1 MAKIASR
8 RELLDRWRG
17 IEETEEEQNDDGD
30 PLQRRRLHKLKEEW
44 FADTFN
50 FLITLPKETH
60 IWCGSWDLM
69 GPLLETFYN
78 YFKDERSDSPLR
90 LLWKR
95 ISEEIRQ
102 CVQCISQHHQAQEMY
117 STEYEF
123 SSIGPL
129 LDVLR
134 SLDEE
139 RVTQHLREMNAR
151 LKREEYDPLR
161 DNSEVVSLMYE
172 VLMFPILLDD
182 QSLITEF
189 ESFIEAVDNMHEL
202 ALAGHQQFPGVYA
215 LLFFNRRVRTVGRHL
230 ARSMEKLRRAA
241 DMEPLQPLLNKFIGF
256 LETEA
261 LPSVSKTSRPRAQM
275 ERLSIWLGFTS
286 LLEFLEPPV
295 FEEGILERYP
305 IFFDIVLNHISG
317 DSAEFSHAVSCL
329 KELFKMLV
337 PASSNFNVLT
347 RKLACKIALLIVNRG
362 YKMNP
367 PCPPVECVHMWGPSL
382 VSSLKDSSLHSSLRQ
397 PAFDLVQTIVASD
410 AAALVT
416 ALLNNRIPG
425 DDNRNISVELD
436 DDDDDDNGLAFS
448 SDFEEKDNSCWSEFS
463 AQSKII
469 SQEYRGWMCVPMLWM
484 DVLVDI
490 DPSVL
495 PVSFSKA
502 VFWAR
507 SRLTMVE
514 PETSPEMVLAV
525 RTWLLSSAPEISA
538 SFGWK
543 VPTGFDDGGGGKESK
558 NSIRVSMMHLP
569 LIRTFNRLT
578 AHFVVQVGQGELRK
592 QWTWEPRM
600 AEALILS
607 LLDPNDSVRQVG
619 KSLLEQVSNTK
630 GLACGLK
637 FLCSGGSSLS
647 AMFLGLRHAL
657 KVVQLDSIISKFQA
671 LQHFFFIL
679 RKLIKEGDLPNQDV
693 SENSNVKEYSSQ
705 GGFLT
710 QPIFKPL
717 LVNFDGHSSNV
728 DSKSLDNFHQL
739 LSETAWPSIRKCLVE
754 GKAFID
760 YSLCQMTCVRVLEI
774 LPDVFE
780 RLYHKHSRDSGK
792 RVQNVLD
799 FIWLHDL
806 IDWGK
811 SSLKVVFVYWKRT
824 VTSILN
830 VLKVSCNDISAST
843 VKAIENLITCEN
855 VSVDQL
861 SEQVSHLRVSLAKKV
876 SCDGGIE
883 TLRPRALFSEDLSFT
898 KRHTASEM
906 HASPAKDTILQA
918 LGSST
923 DNRTDKSNVIL
934 LSDDES
940 ERHISP
946 AKVILP
952 DKDSGPGRL
961 DSHPTADRSASL
973 ADTSKKASVIDTLRD
988 LSDAFEQ
995 TDSLDRS
1002 GLIIQKQDFDKL
1014 RGQSPADD
1022 KSKEVKSIVRVK
1034 DVFASQCK
1042 INLKNSCDV
1051 SVNSKTV
1058 NQFSHGK
1065 VSETRDSILK
1075 EIVHDANK
1083 DLSESAFKSV
1093 RQPSSFL
1100 AKLSASGPKRQVIQ
1114 LKTPVENRIGSL
1126 HRLDAGVKRFKPP
1139 RLDAWFRP
1147 ILEINYFETVGLMS
1161 ADKDEN
1167 QNVSKLKE
1175 VPVCFQSPEQY
1186 VEIFRPL
1193 VLEEFKAQLHS
1204 SFLEMSSWDEMY
1216 YGSLSVLSVERVDDF
1231 HLVRFVHDDND
1242 STSSKS
1248 FSENDLVLLTK
1259 EAPQR
1264 TSHDVHMVGK
1274 VSGALLCIYLD
1285 FIWLHDLIDWG
1296 KSSLKVVFVYWKR
1309 TVTSILNVLKVSC
1322 NDISASTVKA
1332 IENLI
1337 TCENVSVDQLSEQVS
1352 HLRVSLAKKV
1362 SCDGGIETL
1371 RPRALFSEDL
1381 SFTKR
1386 HTASE
1391 MHASPAKDTILQ
1403 ALGSST
1409 DNRTDKSNVILL
1421 SDDES
1426 ERHISPAKV
1435 ILPDKD
1441 SGPGRLDSHPT
1452 ADRSASLADT
1462 SKKASVIDTL
1472 RDLSDAFEQTDSLD
1486 RSGLIIQKQD
1496 FDKLRGQSPADD
1508 KSKEVKS
1515 IVRVKDVFAS
1525 QCKINLKNSCDVS
1538 VNSKTVNQFSHGKV
1552 SETRDSILKEIV
1564 HDANKDLSESAFKS
1578 VRQPSS
1584 FLAKL
1589 SASGPKRQVIQL
1601 KTPVENRIG
1610 SLHRLDAGV
1619 KRFKPPRL
1627 DAWFR
1632 PILEIN
1638 YFETVGLMSADKD
1651 ENQNVSKLKEVPV
1664 CFQSPEQY
1672 VEIFRPL
1679 VLEEFKAQLHSS
1691 FLEMSSWDEMYYG
1704 SLSVLSVERVDDFH
1718 LVRFVHDDND
1728 STSSKSFSEN
1738 DLVLLTKEAPQ
1749 RTSHDVHMVGKVER
1763 RERDNKR
1770 RASMLLIRFYFL
1782 NGSSRLNQARKQ
1794 LLERSKWH
1802 ASRIMSITPQLREF
1816 QVLSSIKD
1824 IPILS
1829 VILKPADAFL
1839 GYNESRE
1846 LALDKLSQPLQQ
1858 VLKSSFNDSQLQAI
1872 SVAIGL
1878 PNSKKDFEL
1887 SLIQGPPGTGK
1898 TRTILAIVSG
1908 LLASLRGTNDPK
1920 HLHSKQVSSSC
1931 MNTRPK
1937 VSQSVAIARAWQAA
1951 ALARQLNEDVERNEK
1966 SVENAVR
1973 RRVLVCAQSN
1983 AAVDELVSRISS
1995 GGLYGRDG
2003 KMYKPY
2009 IVRVGNAKTVHP
2021 NSLPF
2026 FIDTLV
2032 DHRLAEERMRLSDTK
2047 NDSSIDSS
2055 AALRSNL
2062 EKLVDQ
2068 IRYYEAKRANLQDG
2082 NSDLKNSFDD
2092 ETLKGDDVKAMSDA
2106 ELNVKLQKLY
2116 EQKKQIFKDLSAAQ
2130 AREKKYNDEV
2140 KTLKHKLRKSILKE
2154 AEIVVT
2160 TLSGCGGD
2168 LYGVCSESMSSYK
2181 FGNPSEHNL
2190 FDAVVIDEAAQ
2201 ALEPA
2206 TLIPLQL
2213 LKSYG
2218 TKCVMV
2224 GDPKQL
2230 PATVL
2235 SNVASKFLYE
2245 CSMFE
2250 RLQRAGY
2257 PVTLLTKQYRMH
2269 PEICRFPS
2277 LHFYDGNLLNG
2288 EQMSSK
2294 SASFHESKGLGPYV
2308 FYDVTDGQELRGKN
2322 SGAFSLYNEHEAEA
2336 SVELLRFFKKRYPSD
2351 FDGRRIGIITPYK
2364 SQLSLLRSRFSGTFG
2379 SAVMADMEFNT
2390 VDGFQGR
2397 EVDILI
2403 FSTVRAAESDSH
2415 ANGVNSS
2422 SIGFVADVRRMN
2434 VALTRAKLSLWVF
2447 GNART
2452 LQTNRTWAALVE
2464 DAKERNL
2471 VISVKR
2477 PYDSF
2482 KAALRDKVTP
2492 EKSGNH
2498 RGQMKHVKN
2507 ANDPGKL
2514 SKNVEHKMLKS
2525 SHRNREH
2532 ISYVAQCNRTV
2543 AGDDTNFLAKKDDIQ
2558 GSKRKARAD
2567 HDLPPVH
2574 ASDENRTSKNV
2585 KCAVSREYVRNSES
2599 KCNYRSEK
2607 KQDFKDPHKGK
2618 KKDTCMNSKSDRNLE
2633 ISTSSAGGN
2642 NKGGEINDG
2651 RISNELGASEDIIT
2665 KRKRQ
2670 REAVD
2675 AILCSSLI
2683 SSKKPESSTR
2693 PVPTKKSLSP
2703 TSIATNGIRPP
2714 KKRKGKLPCFIK
2726 YVSIRKLVE
2735 PFALHCQFSNIILV
2749 YSFL

>member
-1 MAKIASR
+1 MTAIHCKDVAFTNSKK
-8 RELLDRWRG
+8 
-17 IEETEEEQNDDGD
+17 N
-30 PLQRRRLHKLKEEW
+30 
-44 FADTFN
+44 DTFN

-329 KELFKMLV
+329 KELFKMLGCKLWLRSTLSPSVMRNTLLGQCFHTRNEKIHKDIFDLFPPFLQSLEALQDGEHEKQRRHFLYFLLHQV

-792 RVQNVLD
+792 RVQNV
-799 FIWLHDL
+799 
-806 IDWGK
+806 
-811 SSLKVVFVYWKRT
+811 
-824 VTSILN
+824 
-830 VLKVSCNDISAST
+830 
-843 VKAIENLITCEN
+843 
-855 VSVDQL
+855 
-861 SEQVSHLRVSLAKKV
+861 
-876 SCDGGIE
+876 
-883 TLRPRALFSEDLSFT
+883 
-898 KRHTASEM
+898 
-906 HASPAKDTILQA
+906 
-918 LGSST
+918 
-923 DNRTDKSNVIL
+923 
-934 LSDDES
+934 
-940 ERHISP
+940 
-946 AKVILP
+946 
-952 DKDSGPGRL
+952 
-961 DSHPTADRSASL
+961 
-973 ADTSKKASVIDTLRD
+973 
-988 LSDAFEQ
+988 
-995 TDSLDRS
+995 
-1002 GLIIQKQDFDKL
+1002 
-1014 RGQSPADD
+1014 
-1022 KSKEVKSIVRVK
+1022 
-1034 DVFASQCK
+1034 
-1042 INLKNSCDV
+1042 
-1051 SVNSKTV
+1051 
-1058 NQFSHGK
+1058 
-1065 VSETRDSILK
+1065 
-1075 EIVHDANK
+1075 
-1083 DLSESAFKSV
+1083 
-1093 RQPSSFL
+1093 
-1100 AKLSASGPKRQVIQ
+1100 
-1114 LKTPVENRIGSL
+1114 
-1126 HRLDAGVKRFKPP
+1126 
-1139 RLDAWFRP
+1139 
-1147 ILEINYFETVGLMS
+1147 
-1161 ADKDEN
+1161 
-1167 QNVSKLKE
+1167 
-1175 VPVCFQSPEQY
+1175 
-1186 VEIFRPL
+1186 
-1193 VLEEFKAQLHS
+1193 
-1204 SFLEMSSWDEMY
+1204 
-1216 YGSLSVLSVERVDDF
+1216 
-1231 HLVRFVHDDND
+1231 
-1242 STSSKS
+1242 
-1248 FSENDLVLLTK
+1248 
-1259 EAPQR
+1259 
-1264 TSHDVHMVGK
+1264 
-1274 VSGALLCIYLD
+1274 LD

-2714 KKRKGKLPCFIK
+2714 KKRKGP
-2726 YVSIRKLVE
+2726 SISSKK
-2735 PFALHCQFSNIILV
+2735 ALQD
-2749 YSFL
+2749 